1 MFKPGERRVQ
11 VLLVSHEDSFVDRW
25 MDLCAFH
32 HCSTFHVT
40 PRSDGLFRNLSKI
53 DFDIAVLSLDTPREV
68 GSALDYLVEVS
79 PDCIVIPCS
88 PSNMILDQMG
98 WDARRRS
105 CVIAPSHSPSGDED
119 ALVLALRQVRRKR
132 EFNYHAAA

>member
-11 VLLVSHEDSFVDRW
+11 VLLVSHEDAFVDHW
-25 MDLCAFH
+25 MDLCACH

-40 PRSDGLFRNLSKI
+40 PRSDGLFRNLSTI
-53 DFDIAVLSLDTPREV
+53 DFDIAVLSQDTLTEV
-68 GSALDYLVEVS
+68 GSALDYLEEVS

-88 PSNMILDQMG
+88 PSDSILKQMEG
-98 WDARRRS
+98 DARRRN
-105 CVIAPSHSPSGDED
+105 CVIAPSPSPSGDED
-119 ALVLALRQVRRKR
+119 ALVLALRQVCRKK